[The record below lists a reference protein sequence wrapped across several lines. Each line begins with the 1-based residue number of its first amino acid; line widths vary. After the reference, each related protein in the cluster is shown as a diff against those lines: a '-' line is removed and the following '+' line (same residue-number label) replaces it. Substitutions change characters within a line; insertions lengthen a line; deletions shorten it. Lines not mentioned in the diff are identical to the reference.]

1 MIKKILY
8 KFFKTDWKK
17 NYLKTLVNN
26 GLQVGEN
33 FSIQQGCIIDESH
46 CWHIKI
52 GDNVTLAPHV
62 IILAHDGGTFQI
74 VGYTKVKNVEIGN
87 NVFIGARSIVLPGV
101 KIADNII
108 IGAGSTVTK
117 SLEIEG
123 IYVGTPAKL
132 ICTLQDYKNNL
143 KNEMQKADFFDE
155 KYTLRN
161 KDFTADMREEMIK
174 SCDFN
179 GKLFVK

>member
-1 MIKKILY
+1 MIKKFLY
-8 KFFKTDWKK
+8 RFFKTDWKK
-17 NYLKTLVNN
+17 RYLKMLVNN
-26 GLQVGEN
+26 GLQVGKN

-52 GDNVTLAPHV
+52 GDNVILAPNV
-62 IILAHDGGTFQI
+62 TILAHDGGTFQI
-74 VGYTKVKNVEIGN
+74 TGYTKVKNVEIGN
-87 NVFIGARSIVLPGV
+87 NVFIGAGSIILPGI

-108 IGAGSTVTK
+108 VGAGSIVTK

-123 IYVGTPAKL
+123 IYAGTPAKL
-132 ICTLQDYKNNL
+132 IMTLQDYKANL
-143 KNEMQKADFFDE
+143 KSEMQKADFFDE
-155 KYTLRN
+155 NYTLRN
-161 KDFTADMREEMIK
+161 KDFTADMRDEMIK